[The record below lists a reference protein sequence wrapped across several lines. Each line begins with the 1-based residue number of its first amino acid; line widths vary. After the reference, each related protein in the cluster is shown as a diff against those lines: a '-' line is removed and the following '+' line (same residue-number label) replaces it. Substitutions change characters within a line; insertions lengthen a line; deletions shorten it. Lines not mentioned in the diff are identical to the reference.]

1 MYFFNISCSL
11 AQDATTDLEKKIK
24 KICDIC
30 KARQQL
36 AEQERALTSRMYVVQ
51 IAQRM

>member
-1 MYFFNISCSL
+1 MDKFYNFALTFL

-36 AEQERALTSRMYVVQ
+36 AEQERALTLRTW
-51 IAQRM
+51 